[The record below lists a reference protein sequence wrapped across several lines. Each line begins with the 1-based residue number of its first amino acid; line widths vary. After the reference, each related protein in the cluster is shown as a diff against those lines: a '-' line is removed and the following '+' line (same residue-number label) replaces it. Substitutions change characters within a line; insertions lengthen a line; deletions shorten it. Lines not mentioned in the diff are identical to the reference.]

1 MKRGINLQKKAIVIV
16 GGILFFILAI
26 NTLVLTSV
34 ASNKYRSALLSKTTA
49 VGEGMQRDLG
59 RALNLGIPLESME
72 GVNEKLQELVSRDPA
87 NAYATVMDTKGKVL
101 FDTRQSELGKELKD
115 DTSLKAAS
123 SPKPVI
129 QTAGAFYDLSFP
141 LMNAEGKMVGVLRVG
156 IKSEA
161 VNSQLYAL
169 LLWALGISL
178 VSFLVSLG
186 LVSFFISRF
195 ITRPIMHMEKA
206 AEGIA
211 AGDLTSVIET
221 KGNDEIA
228 ALGKA
233 INGMAFNLKDMIS
246 KIRNISNSVT
256 HVTSNIANSSQG
268 VLTVADVQKKAV
280 EETAVAMTE
289 MNNSTSSVAMSAES
303 LSDSSSDTSS
313 AILQMTKSIERVAES
328 SNIFD
333 EQTHEAAS
341 SIEEMISNIKQI
353 TQSLENL
360 SSSSEEIASSV
371 TEVDATIKEIE
382 HHASES
388 VRLAEKVTTDA
399 SDKGMNAAEAAI
411 EGMEDIR
418 KSVGALSDMI
428 NVLGKRSED
437 IGKVLN
443 VIDEV
448 ADQTNLLALNA
459 AILAAQAGEHGRAFA
474 VVADEVKSLAERTSL
489 STKEIAALITSVQE
503 DTRSSVQMAG
513 QGIGTVERGLGLV
526 RDVHEALSGILDSS
540 RVSTEMS
547 KAIQRATSEES
558 QVIKQ
563 ITDSIKGMSKQVE
576 NISRAAQEQSKG
588 SRFIVEATE
597 KMREISH
604 HIKVAT
610 GEQKDGSRQISGA
623 VENVTQQADH
633 IAKATGKQLERS
645 AEIVQSMDKIQNTTG
660 KLIQASHEMSATIN
674 SLKEEARNLL
684 SELQKFNV

>member
-1 MKRGINLQKKAIVIV
+1 
-16 GGILFFILAI
+16 
-26 NTLVLTSV
+26 
-34 ASNKYRSALLSKTTA
+34 ASNKYKGALLSRTNA
-49 VGEGMQRDLG
+49 VGDGMQRDLG

-72 GVNEKLQELVSRDPA
+72 GVNEKLQELISRDPA
-87 NAYATVMDTKGKVL
+87 IAYAMVTDIKGKVL
-101 FDTRQSELGKELKD
+101 FDTRQAELGKELKD

-123 SPKPVI
+123 SAKSII

-141 LMNAEGKMVGVLRVG
+141 LVNAEGKMVGVLRVG
-156 IKSEA
+156 VKSEA

-178 VSFLVSLG
+178 VSFLISLG
-186 LVSFFISRF
+186 LVSFSISKF
-195 ITRPIMHMEKA
+195 ITKPIMHMEKA
-206 AEGIA
+206 AERIA

-221 KGNDEIA
+221 KGSDEIA

-246 KIRNISNSVT
+246 KIRNVSNSVT
-256 HVTSNIANSSQG
+256 LVTSNIANSSQG

-280 EETAVAMTE
+280 EETAVSMTE
-289 MNNSTSSVAMSAES
+289 MNGSTSSVAMSAES
-303 LSDSSSDTSS
+303 LSDSSVDTSS

-382 HHASES
+382 HHAGES

-399 SDKGMNAAEAAI
+399 SNKGMNAAEAAI
-411 EGMEDIR
+411 EGMENIR

-503 DTRSSVQMAG
+503 DTRSSVQMAA
-513 QGIGTVERGLGLV
+513 QGIEAVERGLGLV

-588 SRFIVEATE
+588 SKFIVEATE

-633 IAKATGKQLERS
+633 IAKATAKQLERS

-660 KLIQASHEMSATIN
+660 KLIQVSHEMSAAIN
-674 SLKEEARNLL
+674 SLKDEARNLL

>member
-1 MKRGINLQKKAIVIV
+1 MV

-34 ASNKYRSALLSKTTA
+34 ASNKYKSALLSKTNA
-49 VGEGMQRDLG
+49 VGDGMQRDLG

-72 GVNEKLQELVSRDPA
+72 GVNEKLQELISRDSA
-87 NAYATVMDTKGKVL
+87 IGYAMVTDIKGKVL
-101 FDTRQSELGKELKD
+101 FDTRQAELGKELKD
-115 DTSLKAAS
+115 DASLKAAS
-123 SPKPVI
+123 SPKSII
-129 QTAGAFYDLSFP
+129 QTVGAFYDLSFP
-141 LMNAEGKMVGVLRVG
+141 LINAEGKLVGVLRIG

-178 VSFLVSLG
+178 VSFLVCLG
-186 LVSFFISRF
+186 LVSFSISRF
-195 ITRPIMHMEKA
+195 ITQPIMHMEKA

-221 KGNDEIA
+221 KGSDEIA

-256 HVTSNIANSSQG
+256 HVTSNIANSSQE
-268 VLTVADVQKKAV
+268 VLTVADVQKKAI
-280 EETAVAMTE
+280 EETASSVNE
-289 MNNSTSSVAMSAES
+289 MNNSTSSVAMSADS
-303 LSDSSSDTSS
+303 LSESSVDTSS

-382 HHASES
+382 HHAGES

-411 EGMEDIR
+411 EGMENIR

-428 NVLGKRSED
+428 NILGKRSQD
-437 IGKVLN
+437 IGKVLS

-474 VVADEVKSLAERTSL
+474 VVADEVKSLAERTSF

-503 DTRSSVQMAG
+503 DTRSSVHMAA
-513 QGIGTVERGLGLV
+513 QGIETVERGLSLV

-633 IAKATGKQLERS
+633 IAKATAKQLGGS
-645 AEIVQSMDKIQNTTG
+645 AEIVQSMNKIQNTTG
-660 KLIQASHEMSATIN
+660 KLIQSSHEMSSAIN

-684 SELQKFNV
+684 SELQKFSV

>member
-1 MKRGINLQKKAIVIV
+1 MTHGINLQKKAVIMV

-34 ASNKYRSALLSKTTA
+34 ASNKYKGALLSKTTA

-59 RALNLGIPLESME
+59 RALNLGIPIESME
-72 GVNEKLQELVSRDPA
+72 GVNEKLQELISRDPA
-87 NAYATVMDTKGKVL
+87 IAYAMVTDIKGKVL
-101 FDTRQSELGKELKD
+101 FDTRQAELGKELKD

-123 SPKPVI
+123 SAKSII

-141 LMNAEGKMVGVLRVG
+141 LVNAEGKMVGVLRVG
-156 IKSEA
+156 VKSEA

-178 VSFLVSLG
+178 VSFLISLG
-186 LVSFFISRF
+186 LVSFSISKF
-195 ITRPIMHMEKA
+195 ITKPIMHMEKA
-206 AEGIA
+206 AERIA

-221 KGNDEIA
+221 KGSDEIA

-246 KIRNISNSVT
+246 KIRNVSNSVT
-256 HVTSNIANSSQG
+256 LVTSNIANSSQG

-280 EETAVAMTE
+280 EETAVSMTE
-289 MNNSTSSVAMSAES
+289 MNGSTSSVAMSAES
-303 LSDSSSDTSS
+303 LSDSSVDTSS

-382 HHASES
+382 HHAGES

-399 SDKGMNAAEAAI
+399 SNKGMNAAEAAI
-411 EGMEDIR
+411 EGMENIR

-503 DTRSSVQMAG
+503 DTRSSVQMAA
-513 QGIGTVERGLGLV
+513 QGIEAVERGLGLV

-588 SRFIVEATE
+588 SKFIVEATE

-633 IAKATGKQLERS
+633 IAKATAKQLERS

-660 KLIQASHEMSATIN
+660 KLIQVSHEMSAAIN
-674 SLKEEARNLL
+674 SLKDEARNLL

>member
-1 MKRGINLQKKAIVIV
+1 MRRGLNLQKKATFMV

-87 NAYATVMDTKGKVL
+87 NAYAMVTDTKGKVL
-101 FDTRQSELGKELKD
+101 FATRQAELGKELKD
-115 DTSLKAAS
+115 DTSLKAVS
-123 SPKPVI
+123 SPKSII
-129 QTAGAFYDLSFP
+129 QTADAFYDLSFP
-141 LMNAEGKMVGVLRVG
+141 LVNAEGKMVGVLRVG

-178 VSFLVSLG
+178 VSFLVCLA
-186 LVSFFISRF
+186 LVSFSISRF
-195 ITRPIMHMEKA
+195 ITQPIMRMEKA

-221 KGNDEIA
+221 KGSDEIA

-233 INGMAFNLKDMIS
+233 INGMAFNLKDMLS

-256 HVTSNIANSSQG
+256 HVTSNIVNSSQG
-268 VLTVADVQKKAV
+268 VLAVADVQKKAI

-289 MNNSTSSVAMSAES
+289 MNNSTSSVAQSAES
-303 LSDSSSDTSS
+303 LSDSSVDTSS

-411 EGMEDIR
+411 EGMENIR

-428 NVLGKRSED
+428 NILGKRSED

-503 DTRSSVQMAG
+503 DTRSSVEMAA
-513 QGIGTVERGLGLV
+513 QGIKTVERGLSLV
-526 RDVHEALSGILDSS
+526 RDVHQALSGILDSS

-588 SRFIVEATE
+588 SKFIVEATE

-660 KLIQASHEMSATIN
+660 KLIQASHEMSAAIN

>member
-1 MKRGINLQKKAIVIV
+1 MTRGINLQKKAVIMV

-34 ASNKYRSALLSKTTA
+34 ASNKYKSALLAKTNA

-72 GVNEKLQELVSRDPA
+72 GVNEKLQELISRDSA
-87 NAYATVMDTKGKVL
+87 IAYTMVTDIKGKVL
-101 FDTRQSELGKELKD
+101 FDTRQAELGKELKD

-123 SPKPVI
+123 SAKSII
-129 QTAGAFYDLSFP
+129 QAAGAFYDLSFP

-186 LVSFFISRF
+186 LVSFSISRF
-195 ITRPIMHMEKA
+195 ITQPIMHMEKA
-206 AEGIA
+206 AERIA

-221 KGNDEIA
+221 KGSDEIA

-246 KIRNISNSVT
+246 KIRNVSNSVT

-268 VLTVADVQKKAV
+268 VLTVADVQKKAI
-280 EETAVAMTE
+280 EETAVSMTE
-289 MNNSTSSVAMSAES
+289 MNSSTSSVAMSAES
-303 LSDSSSDTSS
+303 LSDSSVDTSS

-360 SSSSEEIASSV
+360 SASSEEIASSV

-382 HHASES
+382 HHAGES

-399 SDKGMNAAEAAI
+399 SNKGMNAAEAAI
-411 EGMEDIR
+411 EGMENIR

-428 NVLGKRSED
+428 NILGKRSED

-513 QGIGTVERGLGLV
+513 QGIETVERGLGLV

-633 IAKATGKQLERS
+633 IAKATAKQLERS

-660 KLIQASHEMSATIN
+660 KLIQASHEMSAAIN